1 MARRTKE
8 EALATR
14 EQLLD
19 AAERVFRERGV
30 GHATL
35 AEVADAAG
43 VTRGA
48 VYHHFDSKAELFE
61 AMVARA
67 EMPMDAAFDPAA
79 VSVPDPLGAV
89 RERAVKALLH
99 LASSPRVRSV
109 FEVVYLRCEYTDEL
123 AAVERNHLKEREHC
137 LSLCGNLL
145 DRAVAQGQLPRNTD
159 TRAASQLLF
168 ALISGLMREWVQ
180 APRSFDL
187 KAVAPQFVDLFLAGL
202 RAAPPTRARARS
214 AGTRRAS
221 G

>member
-1 MARRTKE
+1 MARRTRE

-67 EMPMDAAFDPAA
+67 EMPMDAAFDPAEA
-79 VSVPDPLGAV
+79 SVPDPLGAV
-89 RERAVKALLH
+89 RERAIKALLH
-99 LASSPRVRSV
+99 LATSPRVRSV
-109 FEVVYLRCEYTDEL
+109 FEVVFLRCEYTDEL
-123 AAVERNHLKEREHC
+123 AAVERNHLREREHC
-137 LSLCGNLL
+137 LNLCGSLL

-168 ALISGLMREWVQ
+168 ALIGGLMREWVQ
-180 APRSFDL
+180 APKSFDL
-187 KAVAPQFVDLFLAGL
+187 KTVAPQFVDVFLAGL
-202 RAAPPTRARARS
+202 RAAPPTKARTLRPS
-214 AGTRRAS
+214 ARRAT